1 MGEPKIGMAVATKS
15 FAGREPLTDERGSVA
30 GGRLGEFAEEVHAV
44 FDFVV
49 ALLHGEEFRVDVRAV
64 RYRRED
70 FVPAGVF
77 LTTPDVVEKARRAA
91 SSTMNTL
98 AVGRRLV
105 SVVWAT
111 AKIWLPFS
119 SFNEN

>member
-1 MGEPKIGMAVATKS
+1 MGPGHFVEHFDGEEAA
-15 FAGREPLTDERGSVA
+15 
-30 GGRLGEFAEEVHAV
+30 GRLGEFAEEVLAV
-44 FDFVV
+44 FDFAG
-49 ALLHGEEFRVDVRAV
+49 ALLHGEEFRVDVGAV

-77 LTTPDVVEKARRAA
+77 LTFPDVVEESRRAA

>member
-1 MGEPKIGMAVATKS
+1 MPAVRVEGMVFSLEPVHFVEHFDGE
-15 FAGREPLTDERGSVA
+15 EPV
-30 GGRLGEFAEEVHAV
+30 GRLFEFAEEVLAV
-44 FDFVV
+44 FDFVG
-49 ALLHGEEFRVDVRAV
+49 ALLHREEVRVDVRAV

-91 SSTMNTL
+91 SSTMSTL
-98 AVGRRLV
+98 AVGPTLV